1 MPEAIVLG
9 NPRDFLLYI
18 RRVLNPQNG
27 ARVFFYKL
35 CNIFLGPSFS
45 LFGVFESKPQ
55 CVKVKLSC
63 SLVFIII
70 SPDIIRY
77 FG

>member
-9 NPRDFLLYI
+9 IPRDFLLYI
-18 RRVLNPQNG
+18 RWVLNPHNG
-27 ARVFFYKL
+27 VRVFFYKL

-45 LFGVFESKPQ
+45 LSGVFESKPQ

-63 SLVFIII
+63 SIAFIII
-70 SPDIIRY
+70 SPDIIQH